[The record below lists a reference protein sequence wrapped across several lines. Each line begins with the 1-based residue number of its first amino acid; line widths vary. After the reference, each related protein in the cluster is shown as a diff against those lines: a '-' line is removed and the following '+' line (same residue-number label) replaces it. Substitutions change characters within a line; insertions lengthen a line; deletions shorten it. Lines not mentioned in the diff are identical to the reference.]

1 MSNLK
6 LDQNNTA
13 NNSTKDWKISI
24 SYLYKGNKIIK
35 QMKKKIKRVK
45 EEITH
50 LKLIIIENKR

>member
-13 NNSTKDWKISI
+13 NNITKDWKIYI
-24 SYLYKGNKIIK
+24 PYLYKGNKIIK

>member
-13 NNSTKDWKISI
+13 NDSTKDWKISI